1 MVSILQLC
9 IASLF
14 SIYIDINRL
23 FSANNHALENKRK
36 TLTGK
41 DVMDALEEMEFPQF
55 VEPLKTS
62 LEGKII
68 KH

>member
-1 MVSILQLC
+1 M
-9 IASLF
+9 F
-14 SIYIDINRL
+14 SIEAITSMISINPL
-23 FSANNHALENKRK
+23 FYSANNHALENKRK

-55 VEPLKTS
+55 VEPLKKS
-62 LEGKII
+62 LEGRII